1 VGAAH
6 AFSLFGYT
14 FGGAKAANYAIDPA
28 NIPALTGND
37 GAITRAALTLSTSN
51 VVKTYNGSLS
61 VSSASTAPAL
71 TVTSGTL
78 YTNASNDD
86 VLDAVSG
93 GTFAFTN
100 ANAGTGNK
108 TVTVTGAT
116 LSDGNA
122 GGNYTITYANN
133 TTSTINPAALTL
145 RSSNVVKSYNGN
157 LSVAGASTAPALSLT
172 SGSLFANAS
181 NGGVSDSV
189 SGGTFAFT
197 NANAGSGNKTVTT
210 TGATVTD
217 GNAGGNYTIT
227 YANNTTS
234 TITPAALTLST
245 SDVVKTYNGNL
256 SVAGASTAPALSL
269 TSGALFTNASNGSVL
284 DSVSGGTFAFTSA
297 NAGASNKTV
306 TVTGATLNDGNAGGN
321 YTITYANNTTSTIS
335 PAALTISGITASNK
349 VYDASADATVST
361 AAAFKDGLIAGDVV
375 DVSAAGL
382 FADKN
387 AGLAKTVT
395 LTSTYTGADVG
406 NYTITGQAS
415 ANANI
420 TAKAITVTGV
430 AANDKVYDASTAAV
444 LNLTGVTLT
453 NGAANA
459 TDHKFYSADTVTL
472 VNAGAS
478 GAFANANVGI
488 AKAVAVSGFTLTG
501 TDAGNYS
508 VTDASSASASI
519 SAKALTVSGLSAPN
533 SKVYDGSRSAVVT
546 SAPTL
551 LSAQAAGSGTGADGT
566 PFVGDT
572 IHFVGAASGNYNTKD
587 VASANTVTF
596 AGLTS
601 DNPNYTFTL
610 GTQAATI
617 TPKALTIS
625 GITAA
630 DRMYDGT
637 SQATVS
643 TVGVTNAVLVNGG
656 LVSGDAVTVAATGVF
671 RNALNTA
678 NDANVAVNKTVALT
692 STYSGADASNYNI
705 TGQATT
711 QANVTVHPVTLS
723 ASKSFDGSDDL
734 TGYVTI
740 QTGVANEDLR
750 YSGARANFSDTRAN
764 NFIVSIV
771 LNDGT
776 GIASNYVIPSLD
788 AGNAPVAIR
797 GIASN
802 NSNSSASSRS
812 DSEYFRAQAQFSR
825 MGNSTQLPLFVDTVM
840 ASTNTSSF
848 GTSPGAAYSTGVTV
862 DLVNAPSA
870 RVSGF
875 VAVQVPKNMST
886 QGAGLI
892 IPLPA
897 EVKEGV
903 GPNTDFSIRMPD
915 NSPLPSW
922 IRYSSAIHA
931 IVTGAVPDGVFPM
944 QILVFSGGKRT
955 LIQISENQ
963 I

>member
-1 VGAAH
+1 
-6 AFSLFGYT
+6 
-14 FGGAKAANYAIDPA
+14 
-28 NIPALTGND
+28 
-37 GAITRAALTLSTSN
+37 
-51 VVKTYNGSLS
+51 
-61 VSSASTAPAL
+61 
-71 TVTSGTL
+71 
-78 YTNASNDD
+78 
-86 VLDAVSG
+86 
-93 GTFAFTN
+93 
-100 ANAGTGNK
+100 
-108 TVTVTGAT
+108 
-116 LSDGNA
+116 
-122 GGNYTITYANN
+122 
-133 TTSTINPAALTL
+133 
-145 RSSNVVKSYNGN
+145 
-157 LSVAGASTAPALSLT
+157 
-172 SGSLFANAS
+172 
-181 NGGVSDSV
+181 
-189 SGGTFAFT
+189 
-197 NANAGSGNKTVTT
+197 
-210 TGATVTD
+210 
-217 GNAGGNYTIT
+217 
-227 YANNTTS
+227 
-234 TITPAALTLST
+234 
-245 SDVVKTYNGNL
+245 
-256 SVAGASTAPALSL
+256 
-269 TSGALFTNASNGSVL
+269 
-284 DSVSGGTFAFTSA
+284 
-297 NAGASNKTV
+297 
-306 TVTGATLNDGNAGGN
+306 
-321 YTITYANNTTSTIS
+321 
-335 PAALTISGITASNK
+335 
-349 VYDASADATVST
+349 
-361 AAAFKDGLIAGDVV
+361 
-375 DVSAAGL
+375 
-382 FADKN
+382 
-387 AGLAKTVT
+387 
-395 LTSTYTGADVG
+395 
-406 NYTITGQAS
+406 
-415 ANANI
+415 
-420 TAKAITVTGV
+420 
-430 AANDKVYDASTAAV
+430 
-444 LNLTGVTLT
+444 
-453 NGAANA
+453 
-459 TDHKFYSADTVTL
+459 
-472 VNAGAS
+472 
-478 GAFANANVGI
+478 
-488 AKAVAVSGFTLTG
+488 
-501 TDAGNYS
+501 
-508 VTDASSASASI
+508 
-519 SAKALTVSGLSAPN
+519 
-533 SKVYDGSRSAVVT
+533 
-546 SAPTL
+546 
-551 LSAQAAGSGTGADGT
+551 
-566 PFVGDT
+566 
-572 IHFVGAASGNYNTKD
+572 
-587 VASANTVTF
+587 
-596 AGLTS
+596 
-601 DNPNYTFTL
+601 
-610 GTQAATI
+610 
-617 TPKALTIS
+617 
-625 GITAA
+625 
-630 DRMYDGT
+630 
-637 SQATVS
+637 
-643 TVGVTNAVLVNGG
+643 
-656 LVSGDAVTVAATGVF
+656 VAATGVF